1 MPITKTY
8 FPHTYYTAAAEA
20 SRELRAPEAHF
31 AGRVIEVKKFLAD
44 RNHSDTM
51 DYSDWRRTEC
61 TYALVWLGTRN
72 VPAVGLDGDM
82 PIALL
87 ENSAWGIQ
95 RDTRDLE
102 FHEQFAWIDCTNIC
116 SDRNGY
122 RVDPVVD
129 ADPAHYVGEP
139 EMWMNLI
146 AWRSYQ
152 AALEAK
158 RVAAAEKAAAV
169 AAKAEADRAK
179 RAAAKTAK
187 LAAAE
192 AEARAMLAHIPARGT
207 TVTVDG
213 FTGKVFWTG
222 VSKYYGK
229 WNARAGVKDAKG
241 EVRWID
247 ASHWAK

>member
-1 MPITKTY
+1 
-8 FPHTYYTAAAEA
+8 
-20 SRELRAPEAHF
+20 
-31 AGRVIEVKKFLAD
+31 
-44 RNHSDTM
+44 
-51 DYSDWRRTEC
+51 
-61 TYALVWLGTRN
+61 
-72 VPAVGLDGDM
+72 
-82 PIALL
+82 
-87 ENSAWGIQ
+87 
-95 RDTRDLE
+95 
-102 FHEQFAWIDCTNIC
+102 
-116 SDRNGY
+116 
-122 RVDPVVD
+122 
-129 ADPAHYVGEP
+129 
-139 EMWMNLI
+139 MNLI

-158 RVAAAEKAAAV
+158 LAAAAEKAAAV

-192 AEARAMLAHIPARGT
+192 AEARKLLAHIPAKGT